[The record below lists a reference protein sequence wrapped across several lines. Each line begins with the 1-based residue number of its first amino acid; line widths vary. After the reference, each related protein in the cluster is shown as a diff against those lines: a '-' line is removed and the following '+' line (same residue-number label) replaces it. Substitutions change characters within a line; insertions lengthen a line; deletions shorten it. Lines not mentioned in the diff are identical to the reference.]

1 MEGVPRPWQGLGLQ
15 VLLHQL
21 WWTLQTAGKA
31 VANAWAICQGVTIE
45 ESRAVAPLFAA
56 ETHSVTVGYTGGLTA
71 QTGSQGIAGQ
81 VGPATVNLL
90 RLRGQ

>member
-31 VANAWAICQGVTIE
+31 VANAWAISQGVTIE

-81 VGPATVNLL
+81 KGPATVNLL